1 MSDRHRD
8 KVWALAQDVA
18 HQVGES
24 QGWVEQ
30 GSSRYFERVLQH
42 PCGIRFESSPLDA
55 TKNPGLSLL
64 TLTGTY
70 FWQAGTREQL
80 SALENIYMF
89 PGRFHFTRM
98 DTQLTSLAPE
108 QTAEM
113 IVSDVQERKLWCKGY
128 RTFEPHGVKNIH
140 GQATE
145 GLSAYFGSPK
155 SDRRAISYNKGAES
169 GWKTPARR
177 DEVHLRAAWA
187 EKHTVQLIEAIAG
200 QTTENGANQ
209 AYQEGCA
216 AIIDQHMQYIDL
228 NGLPMDLPKNWARG
242 RRKPKWW
249 KDSMDVEYTP
259 VRLTR
264 KAPQEAP
271 VRFEHCKKQWSRV
284 IAEYMVYRVNE
295 GLSDT
300 IIQSMFD
307 TSAQFLQHLKQED
320 VERMAE
326 GLPEEEAVALIERA
340 MAVAEGAAYHSEHVL

>member
-1 MSDRHRD
+1 MSEKHRGH
-8 KVWALAQDVA
+8 VWALAQEVSNA
-18 HQVGES
+18 VGDG
-24 QGWVEQ
+24 QPWVEL
-30 GSSRYFERVLQH
+30 GSSRYFDRVLQH
-42 PCGIRFESSPLDA
+42 PCGIRFESSDLET

-80 SALENIYMF
+80 KALEDIYMF

-98 DTQLTSLAPE
+98 DTELTSLAPE
-108 QTAEM
+108 QSAEQ

-128 RTFEPHGVKNIH
+128 KTWKPDGVKDIH
-140 GQATE
+140 GNATA
-145 GLSAYFGSPK
+145 GLSAYFGSAK

-169 GWKTPARR
+169 GWSTPARR
-177 DEVHLRAAWA
+177 DEVHLRADWA

-200 QTTENGANQ
+200 QATENGANQ
-209 AYQEGCA
+209 AYQDGCA
-216 AIIDQHMQYIDL
+216 AVLDQHMQYLDL
-228 NGLPMDLPKNWARG
+228 NGLPTELPKDWARG

-249 KDSMDVEYTP
+249 SDALDVEYTP
-259 VRLTR
+259 VQLTR

-295 GLSDT
+295 GLSES

-326 GLPEEEAVALIERA
+326 GLPDDEAIALIERA
-340 MAVAEGAAYHSEHVL
+340 MASAGGAAHHSEHVL